1 MDYIKQFKHVLIAL
15 ALIIVSIVGY
25 KVYSDMSES
34 LSCVFSDCKKDMVKT
49 ISEQKATIE
58 KLEKA
63 LAESEKTLKELKENK
78 NDNITAVKELCD
90 ENTEISGRVKDIIE
104 KAKKD
109 SQGKEIQQMS
119 KKLLVKKPIVQ
130 ENVESKTASIPEA
143 EVVETKPYRSE
154 FTAEA
159 IITGLWDMHCGG
171 KHNVCEKV
179 S

>member
-15 ALIIVSIVGY
+15 AFIVVSIVGY

-49 ISEQKATIE
+49 ISDQKATIE

-63 LAESEKTLKELKENK
+63 LAESEKTLKEYKENK

-90 ENTEISGRVKDIIE
+90 ENTKISGRVKDIIE

-130 ENVESKTASIPEA
+130 ESVESKTASIPEA

>member
-15 ALIIVSIVGY
+15 AFIVVSIVGY

-49 ISEQKATIE
+49 ISDQKATIE

>member
-15 ALIIVSIVGY
+15 AFIVVSIVGY

>member
-1 MDYIKQFKHVLIAL
+1 
-15 ALIIVSIVGY
+15 
-25 KVYSDMSES
+25 
-34 LSCVFSDCKKDMVKT
+34 
-49 ISEQKATIE
+49 
-58 KLEKA
+58 
-63 LAESEKTLKELKENK
+63 
-78 NDNITAVKELCD
+78 
-90 ENTEISGRVKDIIE
+90 
-104 KAKKD
+104 
-109 SQGKEIQQMS
+109 MS

-130 ENVESKTASIPEA
+130 ESVESKTASIPEA

>member
-15 ALIIVSIVGY
+15 AFIVVSIVGY

-49 ISEQKATIE
+49 ISDQKATIE

-90 ENTEISGRVKDIIE
+90 ENTKISGRVKDIIE